1 VTPMIRRALLALTA
15 LKAAA
20 AAIGHAC
27 EHAGA
32 VACGCSE
39 ECWCKRPGLSALRWV
54 FPFRRTPR
62 TP

>member
-1 VTPMIRRALLALTA
+1 MIRRALLALTA
-15 LKAAA
+15 LYATA

-39 ECWCKRPGLSALRWV
+39 ERWCKRPGLRALRWV
-54 FPFRRTPR
+54 FPFRHTPR